1 MTAAEAITAAAATDE
16 GIAGLFEMLVRNAG
30 VSDAV
35 VWLMSE
41 ANYRDPHCLSI
52 AINDRARNEHARL
65 HKEEPAS
72 HFKGAS

>member
-1 MTAAEAITAAAATDE
+1 MTAAQAITAAAATDE
-16 GIAGLFEMLVRNAG
+16 GVAGLFEMLVRNTG
-30 VSDAV
+30 VSDGM

-41 ANYRDPHCLSI
+41 ANYRDPRCLSI
-52 AINDRARNEHARL
+52 AINDSARNELARL